1 MYNELFI
8 VIVINKYKSGKIRNE
23 RGFLEGHPPSMA
35 AFCISMIPLMVSV
48 EEVMSGIVTP
58 DGRNHKIKL
67 FADDIKC
74 FIKDLEEIDP
84 IYKVISNFES
94 ISGLMMHRDPKR
106 EKCQALPFGNHRKF
120 QAWPEWVTVKSKIKV
135 IGALFSNSESI
146 DKLNSD
152 LVSQAFHNALQKS
165 YGIGGTIFQVY
176 FINAYL
182 FSKILH
188 ERIQHS
194 RSR

>member
-1 MYNELFI
+1 M
-8 VIVINKYKSGKIRNE
+8 INKYKSGKIRNE

-94 ISGLMMHRDPKR
+94 ISGLMMHRDPK
-106 EKCQALPFGNHRKF
+106 
-120 QAWPEWVTVKSKIKV
+120 
-135 IGALFSNSESI
+135 
-146 DKLNSD
+146 
-152 LVSQAFHNALQKS
+152 
-165 YGIGGTIFQVY
+165 
-176 FINAYL
+176 
-182 FSKILH
+182 
-188 ERIQHS
+188 
-194 RSR
+194 